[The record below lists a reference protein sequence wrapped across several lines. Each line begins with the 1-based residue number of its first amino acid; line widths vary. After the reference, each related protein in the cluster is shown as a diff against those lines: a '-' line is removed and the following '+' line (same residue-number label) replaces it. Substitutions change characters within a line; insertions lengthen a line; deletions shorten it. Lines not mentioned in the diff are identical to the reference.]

1 MHFLVVRTQKTAAEK
16 IFSEKSGMDAHSGEY
31 VWAVP
36 DLVYMHDVLGPSSIK
51 ALREISGGKTR
62 YKGRVIVVNDHI
74 FPPKDIESSNNIKNM
89 NETSESEGWETIPF
103 GEGIEHTLL
112 IENGIIKP
120 GMLVVGTDSHT
131 VTAGAAGAMG
141 VGLGST
147 DIGSLLAMGKQW
159 FKVPE
164 TILLNVYGRKGKYI
178 TGKDLILMVLKDIGV
193 NGANYASMEFHL
205 QKDTSFNMDDDL
217 SIANMTVEAGAKTCI
232 VKNSSILESNEF
244 PESDAGSEYTE
255 RQYDIS
261 ELEPQISMPY
271 SPGNVTDARELE
283 GTEVNQ
289 VYIGNCSNGTISDLR
304 EAASVLKGR
313 RVKKDVK
320 MIIIP
325 ATRKIFK
332 QAISEGLIDI
342 FIDSGATVGPSTCGA
357 CAGLH
362 MGVLA
367 ENEVCI
373 TNINRNF
380 RGRMGHP
387 TSKVYLANSYVSAES
402 AVKGY
407 IHVPGE

>member
-1 MHFLVVRTQKTAAEK
+1 MHFLVVRTSKTAAEK
-16 IFSEKSGMDAHSGEY
+16 IFSEKSGTDASTGDY

-36 DLVYMHDVLGPSSIK
+36 DLVYMHDVLGPSSVQ
-51 ALREISGGKTR
+51 ALRNISGGKTN
-62 YKGRVIVVNDHI
+62 YKGKVVVVNDHI
-74 FPPKDIESSNNIKNM
+74 FPPKDIESAHNIRMM
-89 NETSESEGWETIPF
+89 NENAEIEKWEIIPF
-103 GEGIEHTLL
+103 GDGIEHTLL
-112 IENGIIKP
+112 IENGTIKP

-159 FKVPE
+159 FRVPK
-164 TILLNVYGRKGKYI
+164 TILFNIEGSRRRYI
-178 TGKDLILMVLKDIGV
+178 TGKDLILMILKDIGV
-193 NGANYASMEFHL
+193 NGANYAAMEFHL
-205 QKDTSFNMDDDL
+205 HKNSSFNMDDDL

-232 VKNSSILESNEF
+232 IKNSGLPESNEF
-244 PESDAGSEYTE
+244 PESDKEADYIEKN
-255 RQYDIS
+255 YDIS

-271 SPGNVTDARELE
+271 SPGNVTVASELE

-304 EAASVLKGR
+304 EAASVLRGKH
-313 RVKKDVK
+313 VKKGVK

-325 ATRKIFK
+325 ATRKIFQ
-332 QAISEGLIDI
+332 QAIREGLIDI
-342 FIDSGATVGPSTCGA
+342 FIESGATVGPSTCGA

-380 RGRMGHP
+380 MGRMGHP
-387 TSKVYLANSYVSAES
+387 SSKVYLANSYVAAES
-402 AVKGY
+402 AVEGF